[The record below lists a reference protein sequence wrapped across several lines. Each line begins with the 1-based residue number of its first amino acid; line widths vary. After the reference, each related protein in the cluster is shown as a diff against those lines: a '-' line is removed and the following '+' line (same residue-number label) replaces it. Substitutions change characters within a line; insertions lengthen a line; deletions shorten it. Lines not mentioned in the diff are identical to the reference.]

1 MKTVGNSV
9 QPTMSQFLVADTKIL
24 KANHPHVRYN
34 FPAITH
40 QVKVLHSHDDANFT
54 EQQW

>member
-1 MKTVGNSV
+1 METVGNSI
-9 QPTMSQFLVADTKIL
+9 QPTMSQFLVADPKIL

-40 QVKVLHSHDDANFT
+40 QVKVLHSHEFH
-54 EQQW
+54 